1 MPLPPI
7 LLLLG
12 ATPGP
17 PAASAD
23 IPGGGGDLAG
33 AIGYGRVIAQGF
45 QSYQPVSF
53 ARSRDNKL
61 VMVNGL
67 TRGRI
72 WDGVQ
77 GAAELLGL
85 DAPTSQPS
93 VSLTPSVGNAQAGT
107 YLFAYRYVDPRGVP
121 TSLSPARSRTASAN
135 DQFNWSVPR
144 PTIGR
149 IKTIELWRTP
159 AGVTDPFYKAFTI
172 TVGGQIYASSNSSGQ
187 TKVAFTA
194 AHGLVGG
201 ESIRFSGHSRLAL
214 NETNWTVVSVPD
226 SLSVVISAAHSG
238 SSSDNGFGGTWTR
251 VGGSVTQTDVLPDPT
266 LQLREALPIN
276 SGSNAGT
283 AARELGARRFEPP
296 VSNKAVVVYFQDRYW
311 FAVDPIYDEGTVQV
325 AHGSAVV
332 TGTGTNFDQAMVG
345 RQFFLKNPSTA
356 FREPLTVGAVSS
368 ATSLT
373 LSTPLLG
380 STGSGLKYAIANP
393 PELNDLLY
401 FCVDEATEILTQRG
415 WLKHHEIEPDD
426 LALSIDPATEQIE
439 WSPVESV
446 HRFPFAGYMNRW
458 KSTRF
463 DALTTD
469 DHRWLA
475 RGCGMVGGHWTLR
488 DGGEA
493 RTHFTTTKAAQEMTA
508 KRLVAGGGTPVAPLL
523 ASHFEDQF
531 VELVGWYVTEGS
543 RYRYGQSISIAQS
556 ESANADKCR
565 KIQSLVR
572 HFSARGA
579 TATACAANDNGWG
592 EIRQFYFGKG
602 IGGVVQDAAP
612 DKQLT
617 PEFLLSLDQR
627 QLQLLFDTLID
638 ADGHRTV
645 SAGTEI
651 FAQKDPGRCDG
662 FQMLAAMLGRRTGSH
677 ACFNKK
683 YRETYYNVTAY
694 RSPHVTVCR
703 LGRSREWYEGV
714 VWCPKTKHGTWMAR
728 RNGFTYWTG
737 NTYIDEPESLPAA
750 QNNVVM
756 QNNTG
761 DADRLTGLMP
771 AGSAL
776 FLLRERH
783 IYRMTYHRQPQIDA
797 DITLAVARGCLNQR
811 CWDNFEGLSYLLD
824 QSGAYAFNGSSVEP
838 ISGPIQNYIREG
850 LIDLS
855 AAKYFHVKV
864 DPRIESVRFWVKF
877 VGDTGTRPKRC
888 FCYSVRTGFWWY
900 ESYATEIGASAQ
912 FNVDG
917 VLRSVFGMGVGRDEF
932 FSHAIGVSDGVSTA
946 IRGTVASA
954 TASTLVD
961 SAAPFTTTN
970 PPPGASVVLLSGAGK
985 GQVRRVASFGGDTTT
1000 LNVAPDWTVNP
1011 AAGDLYCVGGI
1022 PWRLRTKI
1030 FTYAGTLPEKPND
1043 SLGNPR
1049 GLHVSYRP
1057 TSNAHSLELA
1067 RYLNHDASAVLGEL
1081 DVNVGDPWT
1090 ARAGDRFIS
1099 LDMKSVRIEDIAQ
1112 PGHAWLRTFDAQ
1124 ESTAQAPKYVTL
1136 ELSGVQIDNQIEIF
1150 DVLVEGAD

>member
-325 AHGSAVV
+325 AHNSAVV
-332 TGTGTNFDQAMVG
+332 TGTGTSFDQAMVG

-368 ATSLT
+368 PTSLT

-380 STGSGLKYAIANP
+380 SPSSRIA
-393 PELNDLLY
+393 
-401 FCVDEATEILTQRG
+401 
-415 WLKHHEIEPDD
+415 
-426 LALSIDPATEQIE
+426 
-439 WSPVESV
+439 
-446 HRFPFAGYMNRW
+446 
-458 KSTRF
+458 TRP
-463 DALTTD
+463 
-469 DHRWLA
+469 R
-475 RGCGMVGGHWTLR
+475 C
-488 DGGEA
+488 
-493 RTHFTTTKAAQEMTA
+493 
-508 KRLVAGGGTPVAPLL
+508 
-523 ASHFEDQF
+523 
-531 VELVGWYVTEGS
+531 
-543 RYRYGQSISIAQS
+543 
-556 ESANADKCR
+556 
-565 KIQSLVR
+565 
-572 HFSARGA
+572 SARP
-579 TATACAANDNGWG
+579 W
-592 EIRQFYFGKG
+592 R
-602 IGGVVQDAAP
+602 P
-612 DKQLT
+612 
-617 PEFLLSLDQR
+617 
-627 QLQLLFDTLID
+627 
-638 ADGHRTV
+638 
-645 SAGTEI
+645 
-651 FAQKDPGRCDG
+651 
-662 FQMLAAMLGRRTGSH
+662 
-677 ACFNKK
+677 
-683 YRETYYNVTAY
+683 
-694 RSPHVTVCR
+694 
-703 LGRSREWYEGV
+703 RSRAATSPPPSKAGRA
-714 VWCPKTKHGTWMAR
+714 AR
-728 RNGFTYWTG
+728 
-737 NTYIDEPESLPAA
+737 
-750 QNNVVM
+750 
-756 QNNTG
+756 
-761 DADRLTGLMP
+761 
-771 AGSAL
+771 
-776 FLLRERH
+776 
-783 IYRMTYHRQPQIDA
+783 
-797 DITLAVARGCLNQR
+797 
-811 CWDNFEGLSYLLD
+811 
-824 QSGAYAFNGSSVEP
+824 GSSVWATP
-838 ISGPIQNYIREG
+838 PRVR
-850 LIDLS
+850 S
-855 AAKYFHVKV
+855 AGSTSS
-864 DPRIESVRFWVKF
+864 R
-877 VGDTGTRPKRC
+877 
-888 FCYSVRTGFWWY
+888 
-900 ESYATEIGASAQ
+900 
-912 FNVDG
+912 
-917 VLRSVFGMGVGRDEF
+917 RSRRACR
-932 FSHAIGVSDGVSTA
+932 SRSRARSSTTTPA
-946 IRGTVASA
+946 AWRSRGTNARPRARCSSA
-954 TASTLVD
+954 RST
-961 SAAPFTTTN
+961 
-970 PPPGASVVLLSGAGK
+970 
-985 GQVRRVASFGGDTTT
+985 RRVA
-1000 LNVAPDWTVNP
+1000 
-1011 AAGDLYCVGGI
+1011 
-1022 PWRLRTKI
+1022 
-1030 FTYAGTLPEKPND
+1030 
-1043 SLGNPR
+1043 
-1049 GLHVSYRP
+1049 
-1057 TSNAHSLELA
+1057 
-1067 RYLNHDASAVLGEL
+1067 
-1081 DVNVGDPWT
+1081 
-1090 ARAGDRFIS
+1090 
-1099 LDMKSVRIEDIAQ
+1099 
-1112 PGHAWLRTFDAQ
+1112 
-1124 ESTAQAPKYVTL
+1124 
-1136 ELSGVQIDNQIEIF
+1136 
-1150 DVLVEGAD
+1150 

>member
-93 VSLTPSVGNAQAGT
+93 VSLTPSAGNAQAGI
-107 YLFAYRYVDPRGVP
+107 YLFAYRYVDSRGVP

-159 AGVTDPFYKAFTI
+159 AGVIDPFYKAFTI
-172 TVGGQIYASSNSSGQ
+172 TVGGQVYASSNSSGS

-356 FREPLTVGAVSS
+356 FREPLTVGAVAS

-380 STGSGLKYAIANP
+380 STGSGLKYSIANP

-401 FCVDEATEILTQRG
+401 F
-415 WLKHHEIEPDD
+415 
-426 LALSIDPATEQIE
+426 
-439 WSPVESV
+439 
-446 HRFPFAGYMNRW
+446 
-458 KSTRF
+458 
-463 DALTTD
+463 
-469 DHRWLA
+469 
-475 RGCGMVGGHWTLR
+475 
-488 DGGEA
+488 
-493 RTHFTTTKAAQEMTA
+493 
-508 KRLVAGGGTPVAPLL
+508 
-523 ASHFEDQF
+523 
-531 VELVGWYVTEGS
+531 
-543 RYRYGQSISIAQS
+543 
-556 ESANADKCR
+556 
-565 KIQSLVR
+565 
-572 HFSARGA
+572 
-579 TATACAANDNGWG
+579 
-592 EIRQFYFGKG
+592 
-602 IGGVVQDAAP
+602 
-612 DKQLT
+612 
-617 PEFLLSLDQR
+617 
-627 QLQLLFDTLID
+627 
-638 ADGHRTV
+638 
-645 SAGTEI
+645 
-651 FAQKDPGRCDG
+651 
-662 FQMLAAMLGRRTGSH
+662 
-677 ACFNKK
+677 
-683 YRETYYNVTAY
+683 
-694 RSPHVTVCR
+694 
-703 LGRSREWYEGV
+703 
-714 VWCPKTKHGTWMAR
+714 
-728 RNGFTYWTG
+728 
-737 NTYIDEPESLPAA
+737 TYIDEPESLPAA

-838 ISGPIQNYIREG
+838 ISGPIQNYIRDG

-946 IRGTVASA
+946 IRGAVASA

-1030 FTYAGTLPEKPND
+1030 FTYAGTLPERPND

-1067 RYLNHDASAVLGEL
+1067 RYLNHDANAVLGEL

-1090 ARAGDRFIS
+1090 SRAGDRFVS
-1099 LDMKSVRIEDIAQ
+1099 LDMKSVRVEDIAQ

-1136 ELSGVQIDNQIEIF
+1136 ELSGVQIDNQIELF